1 MTLFAATNEDTVFE
15 RALGKYFKGTS
26 DRSTLDRLNE
36 H

>member
-1 MTLFAATNEDTVFE
+1 MTLFAATNEDPVFE
-15 RALGKYFKGTS
+15 RALDKYFKGTS